1 MAAAVA
7 ESQNYGYAG
16 FARAAGPRAFRYDGL
31 GYGYGGRGLSAAD
44 GLGYGYGRFGLGA
57 APAAI
62 AAVPAAAARPVG
74 YAGVGFG
81 AGLIEAGHV
90 NPYDYAGEVYPAAE
104 PYFHQEIPAEPYYHE
119 EIPAE
124 PYFHEE
130 IPAEPY
136 IHEEIPAEPYFHEEI
151 PAEPYFHEEIPA
163 EPYFH
168 QEIPAEPYFHQEP
181 VAAPVAIAAAPA
193 IAAEPVGYGYGLGGF
208 AAAPAVPA
216 APVGFRRGF
225 GASPVFEAVQGHVAQ
240 AAYGPGYGRVA
251 GIPEFSASRS
261 PFGNLGPYGAPRR
274 PW

>member
-16 FARAAGPRAFRYDGL
+16 FARAVGPRAFGYDGL
-31 GYGYGGRGLSAAD
+31 GYGYGGRGVIAAE
-44 GLGYGYGRFGLGA
+44 GLGYGYGGFGLNA
-57 APAAI
+57 ASAAI
-62 AAVPAAAARPVG
+62 APVPAVAARPVG
-74 YAGVGFG
+74 YAGVGYG

-136 IHEEIPAEPYFHEEI
+136 
-151 PAEPYFHEEIPA
+151 
-163 EPYFH
+163 FH

-181 VAAPVAIAAAPA
+181 VAAPAAIAAAPA
-193 IAAEPVGYGYGLGGF
+193 IVAEPVGYGYGHGGF

-216 APVGFRRGF
+216 PQVGYRRRF
-225 GASPVFEAVQGHVAQ
+225 GAIAASPVFEAVQGHVAQ

-251 GIPEFSASRS
+251 AIPELSASRS